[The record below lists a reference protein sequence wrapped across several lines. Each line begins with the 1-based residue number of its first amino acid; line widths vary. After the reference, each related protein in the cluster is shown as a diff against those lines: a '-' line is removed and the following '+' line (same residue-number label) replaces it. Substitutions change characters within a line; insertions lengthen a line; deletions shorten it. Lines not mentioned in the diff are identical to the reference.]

1 MTRPGTSRDDGRVTV
16 SGSEYLQLDT
26 PPDTSGRFSHEPSER
41 MSAVKPYLPAAY
53 ATTGLPGPTGRCV
66 HRRARCAAS
75 RQREPSSRARHLVH
89 DAFVRGPTR
98 TTELG
103 TPTYDA
109 VGTVHRILSTGLAQ
123 ASETGTGWGHSS
135 PDESRGLSGPIAVSD
150 DLGFGEMMCPC
161 KLQTA
166 LARLTTLISWTPVSP
181 LYNSIVMAASW
192 CWR

>member
-75 RQREPSSRARHLVH
+75 RQLEPSSRARHLVH

-109 VGTVHRILSTGLAQ
+109 VGTVHRVLSTGLAQ

-135 PDESRGLSGPIAVSD
+135 PDESRGLSGPIAVRASRCRA
-150 DLGFGEMMCPC
+150 GRHVRCVRC
-161 KLQTA
+161 VRC
-166 LARLTTLISWTPVSP
+166 AR
-181 LYNSIVMAASW
+181 
-192 CWR
+192 